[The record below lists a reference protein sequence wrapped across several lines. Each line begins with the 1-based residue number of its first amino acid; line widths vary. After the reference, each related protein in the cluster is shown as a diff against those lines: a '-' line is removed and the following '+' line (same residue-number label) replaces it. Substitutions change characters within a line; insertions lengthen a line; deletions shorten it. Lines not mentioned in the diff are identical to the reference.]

1 MRGKK
6 NRNNKGFTL
15 IEAVVSML
23 ILAIVILSIIGGFNI
38 ITNSNYKAKKIQG
51 ANTLFSDI
59 NEKLRDATDFA
70 EAKEIV
76 ENEINGKEFSVGA
89 LKYKVEATI
98 DSTAGEK
105 YAIAATATP
114 IPDPDYRYGTF
125 AIRSYFTT
133 NYYDYYF
140 SPAENNY
147 YIKYNG
153 TKYYF
158 EVKDGKYYVNFYG
171 EREVSD
177 VTPTPTPTVAPE
189 KVLVKSYDNYVYEI
203 NNEKNP
209 GFPEFDDKKVKAIVL
224 DNTDLDAMNNEY
236 SAEEVNYQNN
246 TVDRANGMDSKSKS
260 YRVAGALGRTNDKQI
275 IYKFKKVWYLN
286 SADNKTYV
294 KYLITQAV
302 TYNKGKNTYSSDNF
316 WGYESITNNSDV
328 YLSNGSRITNT
339 AVRNLGYFKNYR
351 QILYYNGYNP
361 VDYEN
366 DFSVL
371 AKYPCFL
378 YGMNSLS
385 RTYLPSSSDTTRY
398 SNGEYM
404 YYGNGAE
411 APILGAGI
419 TETVLAEGIA
429 DSYDSQYGPKS
440 SEAERQLA
448 NLDSIYL
455 FYTPYSADEDNVALT
470 DERYLN
476 MLLFCDDSWDYKKQ
490 YNVYFLISNRDA
502 TDVTATSKGYT
513 IALWYLRGQEER
525 AKYYP
530 IGSEGLITNV
540 RREGQSSDV
549 VAAKNSFSRYTGINY
564 AEDGYYNK
572 DFKIVPD
579 SLSHS
584 TIPTK
589 STGVNI
595 KISYEGNTVLEKEWY
610 LYFK

>member
-1 MRGKK
+1 
-6 NRNNKGFTL
+6 
-15 IEAVVSML
+15 
-23 ILAIVILSIIGGFNI
+23 
-38 ITNSNYKAKKIQG
+38 
-51 ANTLFSDI
+51 
-59 NEKLRDATDFA
+59 
-70 EAKEIV
+70 
-76 ENEINGKEFSVGA
+76 
-89 LKYKVEATI
+89 
-98 DSTAGEK
+98 
-105 YAIAATATP
+105 
-114 IPDPDYRYGTF
+114 
-125 AIRSYFTT
+125 
-133 NYYDYYF
+133 
-140 SPAENNY
+140 
-147 YIKYNG
+147 
-153 TKYYF
+153 
-158 EVKDGKYYVNFYG
+158 
-171 EREVSD
+171 
-177 VTPTPTPTVAPE
+177 
-189 KVLVKSYDNYVYEI
+189 
-203 NNEKNP
+203 
-209 GFPEFDDKKVKAIVL
+209 
-224 DNTDLDAMNNEY
+224 MNNEY
-236 SAEEVNYQNN
+236 TAEEVNYQNN
-246 TVDRANGMDSKSKS
+246 TVDRANRMNSKCKS
-260 YRVAGALGRTNDKQI
+260 YRVAGALGRINDKQI
-275 IYKFKKVWYLN
+275 MYKFKKVWYLN

-339 AVRNLGYFKNYR
+339 AVRELGYFKNFR
-351 QILYYNGYNP
+351 QILYREGYNP
-361 VDYEN
+361 IDYEN

-371 AKYPCFL
+371 AKYVCFL
-378 YGMNSLS
+378 DGINKVPSYGYRAGKVLNSV
-385 RTYLPSSSDTTRY
+385 SDTTRY

-404 YYGNGAE
+404 YYGDGAE
-411 APILGAGI
+411 TPILGAGI

-455 FYTPYSADEDNVALT
+455 FYTPYSVDEENVSLT

-490 YNVYFLISNRDA
+490 YNVYFLISNRDS
-502 TDVTATSKGYT
+502 TDVTFTSKGYAMAYWT
-513 IALWYLRGQEER
+513 LQGEEER

-530 IGSEGLITNV
+530 LGSEGLITNV
-540 RREGQSSDV
+540 RIEGQSSDV

>member
-23 ILAIVILSIIGGFNI
+23 ILAVVILSIIGGFNI

-105 YAIAATATP
+105 YVIAATATP
-114 IPDPDYRYGTF
+114 TPGPDY
-125 AIRSYFTT
+125 
-133 NYYDYYF
+133 YYNKIFGYNCYF
-140 SPAENNY
+140 SPVENNY
-147 YIKYNG
+147 YIYYHG

-158 EVKDGKYYVNFYG
+158 EVKNGKYYFNSH
-171 EREVSD
+171 EVSG
-177 VTPTPTPTVAPE
+177 VTPTPTVAPE

-236 SAEEVNYQNN
+236 TAEEVNYQNN
-246 TVDRANGMDSKSKS
+246 TVDRANGMNSKCKS
-260 YRVAGALGRTNDKQI
+260 YRVAGALGRINDKQI
-275 IYKFKKVWYLN
+275 MYKFKKVWYLN

-339 AVRNLGYFKNYR
+339 AVRELGYFKNFR
-351 QILYYNGYNP
+351 QILYREGYNP
-361 VDYEN
+361 IDYEN

-371 AKYPCFL
+371 AKYVCFL
-378 YGMNSLS
+378 DGINKVPSYGYRAGKVLNSVS
-385 RTYLPSSSDTTRY
+385 NTTRY
-398 SNGEYM
+398 SEGEYM
-404 YYGNGAE
+404 YYGDGAE
-411 APILGAGI
+411 TPILGAGI

-455 FYTPYSADEDNVALT
+455 FYTPYSADEDNVSLT

-490 YNVYFLISNRDA
+490 YNVYFLISNRDS
-502 TDVTATSKGYT
+502 TDVTFTSKGYAMAYWT
-513 IALWYLRGQEER
+513 LQGEEER

-530 IGSEGLITNV
+530 LGSEGLITNV
-540 RREGQSSDV
+540 RIEGQSSDV